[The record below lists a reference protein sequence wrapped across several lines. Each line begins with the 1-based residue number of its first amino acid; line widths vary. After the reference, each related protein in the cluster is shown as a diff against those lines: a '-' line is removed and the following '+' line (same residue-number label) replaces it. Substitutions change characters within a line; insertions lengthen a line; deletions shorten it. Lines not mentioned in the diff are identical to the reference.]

1 MWAVPDTTVGQRVG
15 TVTQHTHAAGTVTID
30 RAAIAANTRL
40 LAEHAR
46 GELMAVVK
54 ADGFGHG
61 SVEVAT
67 AALANGAT
75 RLGVTCLAEALP
87 LREAGLTAPILSWL
101 DGAGA
106 DFSAAVKHDIEL
118 AVPDRVHLDAIARQ
132 VAGVRVH
139 LHLDI
144 GLAREGAPPADWPD
158 LCRAAHRLE
167 RRGVLRVVGLMGHL
181 PCADDPAHPSNAVG
195 RARFNWGVQV
205 ARAAGLRLVHRHLAA
220 TAATLVDPLSHH
232 TMSRVGAGLVGIDPS
247 STTRLRPAMSLSAPL
262 AQIRRVSAGTAVGY
276 GHTWSAPG
284 RTTLGLVPLGYA
296 DGLPR
301 LASGRAQ
308 VFVRGR
314 RRPVVGRVSMDSLVV
329 ELGDEPA
336 DPGETAIVFG
346 PGDHGEPTVANWAR
360 WGQTIEHE
368 IVVAVGARARR
379 TPSAPGRVR
388 IVDVR

>member
-1 MWAVPDTTVGQRVG
+1 VTDAYVGHRFG
-15 TVTQHTHAAGTVTID
+15 TVTLRARAAGTVTID
-30 RAAIAANTRL
+30 WTAIAANTRL
-40 LAEHAR
+40 VADRAR

-106 DFSAAVKHDIEL
+106 DFSAAVNHDIEL
-118 AVPDRVHLDAIARQ
+118 AVPDRAHLDAIAHQ

-144 GLAREGAPPADWPD
+144 GLARDGAAPADWPD

-167 RRGVLRVVGLMGHL
+167 RQGVLRVVGVMGHL
-181 PCADDPAHPSNAVG
+181 ACADDPAHPSNAVG
-195 RARFNWGVQV
+195 RERFNWGVQI
-205 ARAAGLRLVHRHLAA
+205 ARAAGLRPVHRHLAA

-247 STTRLRPAMSLSAPL
+247 GTTRLRPAMSLSAPL
-262 AQIRRVSAGTAVGY
+262 AQMRRVSAGTAVGY

-301 LASGRAQ
+301 LASGRAE
-308 VFVRGR
+308 VFVRGC
-314 RRPVVGRVSMDSLVV
+314 RRPVVGRVSMDSLVID
-329 ELGDEPA
+329 LGDESV
-336 DPGETAIVFG
+336 DPGETATVFG
-346 PGDHGEPTVANWAR
+346 PGDHGEPTVADWAR

-368 IVVAVGARARR
+368 IVVAVGARACR

>member
-1 MWAVPDTTVGQRVG
+1 MGRDGRARRHRFG
-15 TVTQHTHAAGTVTID
+15 TVTLHARAAGTVTID
-30 RAAIAANTRL
+30 WTAIAANTRL
-40 LAEHAR
+40 LADRAR

-106 DFSAAVKHDIEL
+106 DFSAAVNYDIEL
-118 AVPDRVHLDAIARQ
+118 AVPDRAHLDAIAHQ

-144 GLAREGAPPADWPD
+144 GLARDGAAPADWPD

-167 RRGVLRVVGLMGHL
+167 RQGVLRVVGVMGHL
-181 PCADDPAHPSNAVG
+181 ACADDPAHPSNAVG
-195 RARFNWGVQV
+195 RARFNWGVQI
-205 ARAAGLRLVHRHLAA
+205 ARAAGLRPVHRHLAA

-247 STTRLRPAMSLSAPL
+247 GTTRLRPAMSLSAPL
-262 AQIRRVSAGTAVGY
+262 AQMRRVSAGTAVGY
-276 GHTWSAPG
+276 GHT
-284 RTTLGLVPLGYA
+284 
-296 DGLPR
+296 
-301 LASGRAQ
+301 
-308 VFVRGR
+308 
-314 RRPVVGRVSMDSLVV
+314 
-329 ELGDEPA
+329 
-336 DPGETAIVFG
+336 
-346 PGDHGEPTVANWAR
+346 
-360 WGQTIEHE
+360 
-368 IVVAVGARARR
+368 
-379 TPSAPGRVR
+379 
-388 IVDVR
+388 

>member
-1 MWAVPDTTVGQRVG
+1 VPDTSVGQRVG
-15 TVTQHTHAAGTVTID
+15 TVTQHAQAAGTLTID
-30 RAAIAANTRL
+30 WTAIAANTRL
-40 LAEHAR
+40 LADHAR

-87 LREAGLTAPILSWL
+87 LRKAGLRAPVLSWL
-101 DGAGA
+101 DGPGA
-106 DFSAAVKHDIEL
+106 DFSAAVEHDIEL
-118 AVPDRVHLDAIARQ
+118 AVPDHAHLEAIARQ
-132 VAGVRVH
+132 ATGTRVH

-144 GLAREGAPPADWPD
+144 GLARDGAAQAHWTD

-167 RRGVLRVVGLMGHL
+167 RQGVLRVVGLMGHL
-181 PCADDPAHPSNAVG
+181 PCADDPAHPSNALG
-195 RARFNWGVQV
+195 RAQFDRGVQI
-205 ARAAGLRLVHRHLAA
+205 ARAAGVRPVHRHMAA

-247 STTRLRPAMSLSAPL
+247 GTTRLRPAMSLSAPL
-262 AQIRRVSAGTAVGY
+262 AQLRRVSAGTAVGY

-284 RTTLGLVPLGYA
+284 RTTLGLVPLGYG

-301 LASGRAQ
+301 LASGRAE
-308 VFVRGR
+308 VLVRGR

-329 ELGDEPA
+329 DLGDEPVDA
-336 DPGETAIVFG
+336 GGTATIFG
-346 PGDHGEPTVANWAR
+346 PGDHGEPTVADWAR
-360 WGQTIEHE
+360 WGRTIEHE
-368 IVVAVGARARR
+368 IVVGVGARARR
-379 TPSAPGRVR
+379 APSEAARVR